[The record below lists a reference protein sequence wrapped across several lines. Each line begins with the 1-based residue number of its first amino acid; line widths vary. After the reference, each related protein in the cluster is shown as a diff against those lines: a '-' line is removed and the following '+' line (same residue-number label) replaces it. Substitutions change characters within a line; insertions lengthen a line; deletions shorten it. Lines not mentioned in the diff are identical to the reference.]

1 MRFKRWRR
9 TKRRKRRRRT
19 WSASRKKSAYMDRSS
34 MYVQHVLWAMMTKSS
49 TTNARSIKMLAD
61 KKGGRAFT
69 KA

>member
-1 MRFKRWRR
+1 
-9 TKRRKRRRRT
+9 
-19 WSASRKKSAYMDRSS
+19 